1 MAASQKVAQWP
12 PPPLRD
18 PMEPW
23 GPQKLSFSP
32 LSFYN
37 AWNAIDSSKMS
48 FSCRIYRVTLM
59 APISLFLISKVISRL
74 LGFANFTF
82 SSEFISEFLIV
93 FIRTHWAVTIQIK
106 LVEILFVWTFNSQK
120 FTKSILK
127 WLKIR
132 FTSQKKKIV
141 LTSHGS
147 ISFQVKQ
154 PSSSESQKS
163 KASMVNS

>member
-1 MAASQKVAQWP
+1 MSILQHYHNNMAASQKVAQWP

-59 APISLFLISKVISRL
+59 APISLLILKVISRL

-127 WLKIR
+127 CLQKLDWKSDKIECPSY
-132 FTSQKKKIV
+132 FTWFNFFP
-141 LTSHGS
+141 G
-147 ISFQVKQ
+147 
-154 PSSSESQKS
+154 
-163 KASMVNS
+163 

>member
-48 FSCRIYRVTLM
+48 FSCRIHRVTLM
-59 APISLFLISKVISRL
+59 APISLLILKVISRL

-93 FIRTHWAVTIQIK
+93 FIWTHWAVTIQIK

-127 WLKIR
+127 CLKIR
-132 FTSQKKKIV
+132 LKIWQNRM
-141 LTSHGS
+141 
-147 ISFQVKQ
+147 SFLLH
-154 PSSSESQKS
+154 
-163 KASMVNS
+163 MVQFLSRLSTRLH